1 MQCMTGKRQRQRRGI
16 AQAAG
21 LVGVV
26 ALACGFSACGVDV
39 DQVSTDLA
47 ESQKQANEALESA
60 KDAASSAQAEIE
72 SLKETLQ
79 SATESVQ
86 VPKVLPPAEPEGPP
100 AQAGSVDM
108 LRGQLATIE
117 QKGRAPKTGYSRDAF
132 GQRWSDDVT
141 VEFGHNG
148 CDTRNDILRR
158 DLANVVVKPNTF
170 DCVVLSGSLHDP
182 YTGAIIEFQRGQE
195 SSQAVQID
203 HVVAMSDAWQK
214 GAQYWDPA
222 TRQNFANDP
231 LNLLAA
237 DGPANMQKGDSDAA
251 TWLPSNSGFRCQ
263 YVARQIAV
271 KHRYGLWAT
280 PAEHEALG
288 RWLDTCTVEDE
299 AVLAG
304 LAGAASEM
312 VATPQ

>member
-1 MQCMTGKRQRQRRGI
+1 MTGRRQRQCRGM
-16 AQAAG
+16 ARTAG
-21 LVGVV
+21 IVAVV
-26 ALACGFSACGVDV
+26 ALACGLGACGVDV

-86 VPKVLPPAEPEGPP
+86 VPEVLPPAEPERPP
-100 AQAGSVDM
+100 AQTGSVDV

-158 DLANVVVKPNTF
+158 DLANVVLKPNTF

-237 DGPANMQKGDSDAA
+237 DGPANLQKGDGDAA
-251 TWLPSNSGFRCQ
+251 TWVPSNSGFRCQ

-299 AVLAG
+299 PALAELAG
-304 LAGAASEM
+304 TAGE
-312 VATPQ
+312 VGATPQ